1 MEFNKLRHLNEPNC
15 HGNQSEAFNSY
26 NCEKLPDQSEKLLE
40 EYKGEM
46 SNEFDTTLAPTA
58 ADNQHNDPEYGTKA
72 ISSCDSHSN
81 APIQREKWTRKMDFI
96 LSVAGGFVGLGNV
109 WRFPYLCYKNG
120 GGAFLIPYAIF
131 LVLGGIPIFFLEVSL
146 GQYMSEGGVTS
157 WRLVPIGTG
166 IGYASMVIVALLN
179 IYYIVILAWSVFY
192 LFQSFTLDLPWAKC
206 DQYWNTPCCVE
217 TFSKTL
223 AAANASSSNGST
235 AATVMATMAATT
247 ASTYNA
253 SYCNGTKTSPE
264 TEYWERRVLGL
275 STGLDDVGSIRW
287 ELALCLLLV
296 WVICYFC
303 IWKGVKST
311 GKVVYFTATFPF
323 LMLIVLLIRG
333 VTLPGAATGIKFY
346 LTPDIDKLAD
356 PQVWID
362 AGTQIFFSFAI
373 CLGALVSLGSYNK
386 FNNNCYKDCIVLSL
400 VNSGT
405 SFISGF
411 AIFSVLGFMA
421 EEQGVDVSMVAES
434 GPGLA
439 FIAYPKA
446 ISMMPVSTLWAI
458 LFFIMLLLLGL
469 DSQFVETEGFIT
481 SFVDLFPN
489 QLRRGYNREIFIAIT
504 CGVSYLIGLTM
515 VTNGGMYVFQ
525 LFDYY
530 AASGVCLLWVAFF
543 ESVAISWIYG
553 AERMWD
559 NITRMIGYRP
569 IPIMKYIWTFGTPL
583 LTTCTFLY
591 AMIKFKPLVYNKTY
605 VYPDWGTAIGW
616 VLALSSMLVIPVYA
630 IYRIATTEG
639 DLFQRINK
647 LITPNLRRSH
657 EDYGVE
663 NKIYPNHLTKVFGSK
678 VGRSVCHSGEQAYQV
693 SLKSVSKEVELTSN
707 HTDNSDPPSYDAVT
721 GNTGF

>member
-1 MEFNKLRHLNEPNC
+1 
-15 HGNQSEAFNSY
+15 
-26 NCEKLPDQSEKLLE
+26 
-40 EYKGEM
+40 
-46 SNEFDTTLAPTA
+46 
-58 ADNQHNDPEYGTKA
+58 
-72 ISSCDSHSN
+72 
-81 APIQREKWTRKMDFI
+81 KMDFI

-157 WRLVPIGTG
+157 WRITPIGT
-166 IGYASMVIVALLN
+166 ALLN
-179 IYYIVILAWSVFY
+179 IYYIVILAWAFFY
-192 LFQSFTLDLPWAKC
+192 LFQSFTTELPWGKC
-206 DQYWNTPCCVE
+206 GQYWNTPCCVA
-217 TFSKTL
+217 TYSKSNSLNQTL
-223 AAANASSSNGST
+223 LNISMST
-235 AATVMATMAATT
+235 
-247 ASTYNA
+247 
-253 SYCNGTKTSPE
+253 

-275 STGLDDVGSIRW
+275 STGLDDVGTVRW
-287 ELALCLLLV
+287 ELALCLLLS

-333 VTLPGAATGIKFY
+333 VTLPGALTGIRFY
-346 LTPDIDKLAD
+346 LTPDINKLAN

-386 FNNNCYKDCIVLSL
+386 FGNNCYKVRVAL

-421 EEQGVDVSMVAES
+421 EEQGVHISEVAES

-446 ISMMPVSTLWAI
+446 ITMMPVSTLWAI
-458 LFFIMLLLLGL
+458 LFFVMLILLGL
-469 DSQFVETEGFIT
+469 DSQ
-481 SFVDLFPN
+481 
-489 QLRRGYNREIFIAIT
+489 
-504 CGVSYLIGLTM
+504 
-515 VTNGGMYVFQ
+515 GGMYVFQ

-543 ESVAISWIYG
+543 ESGAIAWIYG
-553 AERMWD
+553 GERMWG

-569 IPIMKYIWTFGTPL
+569 IPIFKYIWIFGTPL
-583 LTTCTFLY
+583 LTTCTFIY
-591 AMIKFKPLVYNKTY
+591 AMVKFEPLVYNKVY
-605 VYPDWGTAIGW
+605 VYPEWGTAIGW
-616 VLALSSMLVIPVYA
+616 VLALSSM
-630 IYRIATTEG
+630 
-639 DLFQRINK
+639 
-647 LITPNLRRSH
+647 
-657 EDYGVE
+657 
-663 NKIYPNHLTKVFGSK
+663 VFI
-678 VGRSVCHSGEQAYQV
+678 
-693 SLKSVSKEVELTSN
+693 
-707 HTDNSDPPSYDAVT
+707 
-721 GNTGF
+721 